1 MLPLDREGIQSA
13 IGYRFRD
20 CSLLCQAFVHSSCGN
35 AHNVPDN
42 ERMEFLGDS
51 VLGLVVSEYLYLHY
65 PQFDDGKLSKAKAA
79 IVSSKGLKPAVK
91 KLQILQ
97 YLSVAVGAD
106 SIKNRSQKIEANLY
120 EAVVGA
126 VFLDAGIETAKE
138 FILRTLKDS
147 LENFTFSDLQDYK
160 TPLQEYCQQKKLDIK
175 YVFENKLGSDNSPVF
190 TYALYIEGKRVSE
203 GTGSTKKEAEQEA
216 ARIIVNEWRIG

>member
-138 FILRTLKDS
+138 FTEKG
-147 LENFTFSDLQDYK
+147 
-160 TPLQEYCQQKKLDIK
+160 KL
-175 YVFENKLGSDNSPVF
+175 Y
-190 TYALYIEGKRVSE
+190 
-203 GTGSTKKEAEQEA
+203 
-216 ARIIVNEWRIG
+216 